1 MDHWYF
7 GLSQMKQ
14 RQTDDNGL
22 PDVTMMLP
30 IYCDHVSNSDSGNL
44 YLKSIGIC
52 FQRVSSRFGVS
63 KTLRLLSCRL
73 WKKVVWWV
81 TILKRKTRTNLE
93 KGSYCSSKKYV
104 GCAEGCI
111 TWNFTWIP
119 QVAIVNSRYGYLL
132 QNVNWATYAIYIFFF
147 RVYLKSSTFWWIRYE
162 DTSFLRSATSKP
174 IIIPIYM
181 GSIGLVFQ
189 MDFDY
194 AKWWMPW

>member
-30 IYCDHVSNSDSGNL
+30 IYCDHVSNSDSRNL

-132 QNVNWATYAIYIFFF
+132 QNVNWATYAIYFFF
-147 RVYLKSSTFWWIRYE
+147 SGVPE
-162 DTSFLRSATSKP
+162 
-174 IIIPIYM
+174 IINLLMNKI
-181 GSIGLVFQ
+181 
-189 MDFDY
+189 
-194 AKWWMPW
+194 WRH